1 MYSLLLSIIYIS
13 FISLGLPDSLLGAG
27 WPVMQGELDV
37 PLSFAGIVSMTIA
50 CGTILSSLA
59 AEKVGS
65 KFGTGL
71 VTAISVCMTA
81 VALLGFSCSTR
92 FWMLI
97 LWAIPYGLGA
107 GAVDAALN
115 NYVAL
120 HYASRHMSWLHC
132 FWGVGASVSPYI
144 MSYSLSHTT
153 WESGYRTVAILQM
166 ILTACLFLS
175 LPLWKKGE
183 AVQDQLPPTR
193 SLSQVLK
200 IRGVPG
206 VLITFFAYCALESTA
221 GLWAATYL
229 VESRGVDVETA
240 AAFASMFY
248 LGITAGRA
256 VSGFISDQLGDRN
269 MIRLGLAVMAGGVIM
284 IFVPVKA
291 VALAGLLITGFGCA
305 PIYPSIIHATPHNF
319 GKENSLALVGIQM
332 ASAYTGST
340 LMPPLFGLI
349 AQHISPALFPVY
361 LCLFVVIMITMSE
374 RLNKLV
380 VQNKNL

>member
-1 MYSLLLSIIYIS
+1 MYSLLLSIIYLS

-27 WPVMQGELDV
+27 WPVMQGELQV
-37 PLSFAGIVSMTIA
+37 PLSFAGIVSMIIA
-50 CGTILSSLA
+50 GGTILSSLA
-59 AEKVGS
+59 AEKVGR

-71 VTAISVCMTA
+71 VTALSVCMTA
-81 VALLGFSCSTR
+81 VALLGFSLSTQ

-120 HYASRHMSWLHC
+120 HYSSRHMSWLHC

-144 MSYSLSHTT
+144 MSYALSHTT
-153 WESGYRTVAILQM
+153 WESGYRTVAIVQM

-175 LPLWKKGE
+175 LPLWKRGTSAQE
-183 AVQDQLPPTR
+183 ELPPSR

-200 IRGVPG
+200 IPGVPG

-229 VESRGVDVETA
+229 VQSRSVDAQTA

-256 VSGFISDQLGDRN
+256 ISGFISDKLGDRG
-269 MIRLGLAVMAGGVIM
+269 MIRLGLGIMAGGVVM

-291 VALAGLLITGFGCA
+291 VALAGLLITGLGCA
-305 PIYPSIIHATPHNF
+305 PIYPSIIHATPDNF

-340 LMPPLFGLI
+340 FMPPLFGLI
-349 AQHISPALFPVY
+349 AQHISPALFPCY
-361 LCLFVVIMITMSE
+361 LCLFVLLMITMNE
-374 RLNKLV
+374 RLNAVLKH
-380 VQNKNL
+380 K

>member
-1 MYSLLLSIIYIS
+1 MYSRLLSIIYIS

-59 AEKVGS
+59 AEKVGR

-361 LCLFVVIMITMSE
+361 LYLFVVIMITMSE

>member
-59 AEKVGS
+59 AEKVGR

-361 LCLFVVIMITMSE
+361 LYLFVVIMITMSE